1 MFLKIK
7 VNAEGNKVNINLPL
21 AIVKICI
28 DSGLEIPQVTVSN
41 QRIYWVCFVFS
52 NSMFAF
58 CAVAEKASIS
68 ANANNML
75 FFICVSFINNFLQ
88 S

>member
-28 DSGLEIPQVTVSN
+28 DSGLDIPQVSGNINLSSINFKEIYKMIENGVIGELVSIETDEGATVS
-41 QRIYWVCFVFS
+41 ITV
-52 NSMFAF
+52 
-58 CAVAEKASIS
+58 E
-68 ANANNML
+68 
-75 FFICVSFINNFLQ
+75 
-88 S
+88 